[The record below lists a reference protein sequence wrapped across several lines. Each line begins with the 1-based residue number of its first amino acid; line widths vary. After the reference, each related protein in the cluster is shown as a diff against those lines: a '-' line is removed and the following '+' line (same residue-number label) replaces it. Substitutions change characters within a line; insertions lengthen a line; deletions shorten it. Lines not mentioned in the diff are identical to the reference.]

1 MRILALGAHPDDLE
15 IFIGGTL
22 LAWKAMGAELALA
35 IATDGAAG
43 GWESPDVLRRTRRA
57 EAEAAAEPL
66 AVAPAFLDFP
76 DGQLCPDAALVG
88 ALRDLVAGSRPDLVV
103 THAPNDYHADHR
115 ALAQAASQ
123 AVGFAAPLLQADT
136 LRGTGFIPT
145 HWVDVTAHFAA
156 KCAAI
161 RCHVSQDPER
171 FVASATAQ
179 AAFRAGECNGAAAD
193 RAEAFRFEP
202 RFPFADV
209 RALLPPAPLLR
220 PVSPRSAEPEAAMQ
234 AARPPRVE

>member
-15 IFIGGTL
+15 IFMGGTL
-22 LAWKAMGAELALA
+22 LAWRAMGAELALA

-43 GWESPDVLRRTRRA
+43 GRAPPDVLRRTRRA
-57 EAEAAAEPL
+57 EAEAAAAPL
-66 AVAPAFLDFP
+66 GVVPVFLDFP
-76 DGQLCPDAALVG
+76 DGRLAPDAAVVG
-88 ALRDLVAGSRPDLVV
+88 ALRDLVAGTRPDLVV

-136 LRGTGFIPT
+136 LGGTGFAPT
-145 HWVDVTAHFAA
+145 HWVDVTAQFPA

-171 FVASATAQ
+171 FVASAAAQ
-179 AAFRAGECNGAAAD
+179 AAFRAGECNGAPSD
-193 RAEAFRFEP
+193 RTEAFRFEP
-202 RFPFADV
+202 RFPFADI
-209 RALLPPAPLLR
+209 RALLPPAPPLR
-220 PVSPRSAEPEAAMQ
+220 PV
-234 AARPPRVE
+234 AARSGE